1 MALLTMLQHCISFL
15 LNLLLPGAGFAYR
28 GRLGMGLLFQ
38 LGFYLGLSV
47 LVLSRLILQPAG
59 WYALAAL
66 SASIVVASVACGL
79 GLSRTAGSLKKRS
92 LSLAVFILFSIGCMA
107 LTLICKQTLLGIQVY
122 FVPSP
127 SMTPTLQ
134 PGDFILM
141 DTWAYT
147 HVPPATGDIV
157 VFQQGD
163 DFAVV
168 KRSANW
174 PGTESAVM
182 EGHLY
187 VLGDNP
193 GLSTDSRKLGGID
206 LSKVNGRVHLK
217 LVSWSA
223 TEERWYWHLAEVD

>member
-1 MALLTMLQHCISFL
+1 MLQHGLSFL

-28 GRLGMGLLFQ
+28 GRLGLGLLFQ
-38 LGFYLGLSV
+38 LGFYLGLAV

-66 SASIVVASVACGL
+66 ALCVVIVSVACGL
-79 GLSRTAGSLKKRS
+79 ALSKTAGSLKKRL
-92 LSLAVFILFSIGCMA
+92 LSLAAFILLSAACMA
-107 LTLICKQTLLGIQVY
+107 LALVCKQTLLGIQVY

-147 HVPPATGDIV
+147 RQPPATGDIV
-157 VFQQGD
+157 VFQQGE

-174 PGTESAVM
+174 PGTESAVR

-193 GLSTDSRKLGGID
+193 DLSTDSRKLGGID

-217 LVSWSA
+217 LVSWS
-223 TEERWYWHLAEVD
+223 TTDERWHWNLTKVN